1 MIASAMRAEIQQF
14 LAADSSRL
22 VDEEL
27 ARLATGMLQERDREE
42 APAAFLA
49 CQALCESLAARF
61 EGRSLDRFEAMLD
74 AIDDLVQDPA
84 QLPPLREQLRGFIE
98 RVEQLSLETT
108 RAPRRQSEHRVSA
121 A

>member
-22 VDEEL
+22 ADEEL

-49 CQALCESLAARF
+49 CQALCECLTARF

-98 RVEQLSLETT
+98 RVEQLSLEAT